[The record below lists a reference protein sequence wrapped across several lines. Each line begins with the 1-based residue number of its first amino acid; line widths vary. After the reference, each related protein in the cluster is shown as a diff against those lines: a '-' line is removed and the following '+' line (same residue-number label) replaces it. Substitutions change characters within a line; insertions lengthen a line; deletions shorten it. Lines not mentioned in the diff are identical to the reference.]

1 MSQEDDD
8 IIFNETKARELMYLL
23 LKNDIIIYK
32 KLIPEIKKLD
42 SESFE
47 NMFKGVPFKKK
58 DANEEGYYYA
68 VKNKKEFE
76 KLLNKIDNFS
86 IILEQW
92 YQDENYYKYLQ
103 ELWKKYISIEELKN
117 KDDKKIEIFQN
128 QIQYILKIGSKY
140 KRRI

>member
-76 KLLNKIDNFS
+76 KLLNKIDNLYNFGTMVS
-86 IILEQW
+86 
-92 YQDENYYKYLQ
+92 
-103 ELWKKYISIEELKN
+103 
-117 KDDKKIEIFQN
+117 
-128 QIQYILKIGSKY
+128 
-140 KRRI
+140 R